1 MADVIVTVPVT
12 SGEEDRLFGR
22 YLDSF
27 IERCAQ
33 EFARACEDAPFLMV
47 RSDPSLSGAVKVVIF
62 QEQDAASDFS
72 QGWTQ
77 ARRRWTQGA
86 A

>member
-1 MADVIVTVPVT
+1 MTDVIVTVPVT

-22 YLDSF
+22 YVDSF

-33 EFARACEDAPFLMV
+33 ELAKACEDAPFLMV
-47 RSDPSLSGAVKVVIF
+47 RSDPSLGGAVKVVIF
-62 QEQDAASDFS
+62 QEPNAANAFS